1 MIAIK
6 STKTNIL
13 LNINY
18 INKKSKLEFEKLLY
32 YLKNNKTKT
41 IIMTHF
47 PPIREGTTNPKYK
60 FEPEFIKNYFT
71 WNNIHFDLNIS
82 NIIGWISGHTHY
94 SYEIDINNIKFISN
108 QVGYKE
114 EYLNN
119 ESKFEPLK
127 NFEFKY

>member
-1 MIAIK
+1 
-6 STKTNIL
+6 
-13 LNINY
+13 
-18 INKKSKLEFEKLLY
+18 
-32 YLKNNKTKT
+32 
-41 IIMTHF
+41 MTHF

-60 FEPEFIKNYFT
+60 FKPEFIKNYFT
-71 WNNIHFDLNIS
+71 WNNIHLDLNIS